1 MWQERVPSIVMIT
14 NVVEGKKTKCE
25 QYWPLSGSL
34 EFGPFKITVTNQQ
47 ILADYTIG
55 TLSVEVNSTCRGWLL
70 HIYKRIYNYI
80 HNPLSKSIC
89 MAFS

>member
-34 EFGPFKITVTNQQ
+34 EFGPFKITVTSQQ

-55 TLSVEVNSTCRGWLL
+55 TLSVEVNSTCIYRGWLL
-70 HIYKRIYNYI
+70 HIYMHEKIYI
-80 HNPLSKSIC
+80 T
-89 MAFS
+89 F